1 VILRRQYNGAK
12 PNTEAAGPDGEEV
25 NEFKPVL
32 SGAGEGLGADSSTI
46 GAVGE
51 RSEGEEAEL

>member
-1 VILRRQYNGAK
+1 MILRRQYNGAK
-12 PNTEAAGPDGEEV
+12 PNTEAAGPDGEYFDGFE
-25 NEFKPVL
+25 PVL
-32 SGAGEGLGADSSTI
+32 SSGGEEPGEYSVSI